1 MSDQDLVAWYQAMI
15 DGRLGSAQY
24 LEPAK
29 TPAAGSDRNCGEQR
43 STEIVSGVID
53 ESPVSE

>member
-1 MSDQDLVAWYQAMI
+1 MI

-43 STEIVSGVID
+43 STEIISGEID